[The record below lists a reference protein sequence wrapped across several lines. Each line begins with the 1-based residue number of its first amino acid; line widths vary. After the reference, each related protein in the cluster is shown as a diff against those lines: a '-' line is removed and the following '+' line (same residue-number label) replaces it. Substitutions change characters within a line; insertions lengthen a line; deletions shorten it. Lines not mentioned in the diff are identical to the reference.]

1 MVDKSCLPVF
11 GELDILSPADSLEN
25 ASRAS
30 GKLGGVAGVLQGVQ
44 T

>member
-1 MVDKSCLPVF
+1 VF

-25 ASRAS
+25 ANSAS